1 MHAKHS
7 AHPHAGECQPLGY
20 SFQLMNN
27 SATFLMFNSVSEKL
41 LTHALCQL
49 PIAFIT
55 PFYRRFE
62 SKVMLHVR
70 SAIITKQLGQQW
82 EFLPALS
89 AGLLE
94 SCYGLCKSACVRFHT
109 CVDSRR
115 KCPVESY
122 FFFLKSSILKLN
134 DSASICLHGCMSVC
148 MCHVQ
153 LCGCSHGDTANV

>member
-1 MHAKHS
+1 MRAKHS

-27 SATFLMFNSVSEKL
+27 SDTFLMFNSVSEKL

-55 PFYRRFE
+55 PFIAALRANE
-62 SKVMLHVR
+62 VMLHVR

-94 SCYGLCKSACVRFHT
+94 SCYSEIELVCVKVLVCVSTRADTCSCKTAAPLV
-109 CVDSRR
+109 VNV
-115 KCPVESY
+115 PWNPI
-122 FFFLKSSILKLN
+122 FFFKK
-134 DSASICLHGCMSVC
+134 A
-148 MCHVQ
+148 
-153 LCGCSHGDTANV
+153 AF